1 VNLRDTYIQWPYTV
15 VQLVGYKHV
24 IIYKMFWLAHDGFI
38 ADNRFV
44 QLAAALTTVL
54 LLIFS
59 FWTVFVQVTHVMP
72 VDGLVV

>member
-1 VNLRDTYIQWPYTV
+1 
-15 VQLVGYKHV
+15 
-24 IIYKMFWLAHDGFI
+24 MFWLAHDGFI

-72 VDGLVV
+72 VDGLVVWAPELVDCAGVQC

>member
-1 VNLRDTYIQWPYTV
+1 
-15 VQLVGYKHV
+15 
-24 IIYKMFWLAHDGFI
+24 MFWLAHVGFTVNNDTFI
-38 ADNRFV
+38 

-59 FWTVFVQVTHVMP
+59 FWTVLVQVTHVMP